1 MLDNWETLESGLFFI
16 LGTGRCGTT
25 LLQSMLSE
33 HSKILVPLELGFFT
47 NWEPAIHFSD
57 PLLEN
62 EVEEYLRSCIQYWW
76 WPALSINSEA
86 FSEVVRGGVRS
97 ARSIFLW
104 LLWQLAARS
113 GKVKI
118 GEKTI
123 GNWRKIG
130 RILELFPQAKFIHI
144 YRDPRDVVV
153 SLKEQV
159 WWRESSAMPAAM
171 YCRQVLEEL
180 KALEQKLD
188 WKQWLRVQYELLVTQ
203 PEQELRRICVFLGEE
218 FESRMLRFDQ
228 RSQRGYVDAEA
239 EWKDLTLKP
248 LTLERMGR
256 YRQHLQ
262 PREIWTVEQLLGEL
276 LREYGYE
283 PDREGAPRL
292 EWLLIKV
299 AEQIKWGLKC
309 FLIGGSQKLLDE
321 KPVVQRLSRR
331 SNQHDN
337 LEGTK
342 DLENM
347 RKDRL

>member
-16 LGTGRCGTT
+16 IGTGRCGTT

-33 HSKILVPLELGFFT
+33 HSQILVPLEVGFFT

-62 EVEEYLRSCIQYWW
+62 EVDEYLRYCTQYWW
-76 WPALSINSEA
+76 WPALSIDSEA
-86 FSEVVRGGVRS
+86 FCEVVRGGVRS

-104 LLWQLAARS
+104 LLGQLSAGS

-123 GNWRKIG
+123 GNWRKVG

-144 YRDPRDVVV
+144 YREPRDVVV
-153 SLKEQV
+153 SLQEQV
-159 WWRESSAMPAAM
+159 WWRASATIPTAM
-171 YCRQVLEEL
+171 YCRQVLREL
-180 KALEQKLD
+180 KSLEQQIDK
-188 WKQWLRVQYELLVTQ
+188 KQFLRVQYELLVRK
-203 PEQELRRICVFLGEE
+203 PEQELSRICVFLGSK

-248 LTLERMGR
+248 LTTERIGR
-256 YRQHLQ
+256 YREQLK
-262 PREIWTVEQLLGEL
+262 PREIWLVEQLLGEL

-283 PDREGAPRL
+283 PEREVDPRPD
-292 EWLLIKV
+292 WLLIKV
-299 AEQIKWGLKC
+299 IEQLKWELKC
-309 FLIGGSQKLLDE
+309 LFWRGSPKWFDE
-321 KPVVQRLSRR
+321 KPVIQRLSGR
-331 SNQHDN
+331 SEHN
-337 LEGTK
+337 LNFSQG
-342 DLENM
+342 D
-347 RKDRL
+347 